1 MKRLV
6 LVLVPILLLASCS
19 MDWMGRNIYIES
31 GLVDYKSRDVEE
43 VVRIVSGMGRTGDV
57 VVENGVLDM
66 DDVPEFSGLT
76 TALKDLT
83 DEKVITIRDVS
94 SGFEESLA
102 LYGLLDPS
110 DSVGLFPAINK
121 ALTGHYNREELT
133 AYMKGR
139 AGAEQGGAASN
150 TIAVTATLL
159 TNYVQAFIE
168 GNLENILPDEVNQM
182 IDAVIDNIYEATQ
195 EPTTDMTVAEVIQV
209 QMVSRFAHVIALSV
223 DALNHNRGVDK
234 KDNILDV
241 DYVDDLVNNLV
252 SFSRFTYMMSSAG
265 VDMIDLPSVD
275 EILGVF
281 DISGEVG
288 DV

>member
-6 LVLVPILLLASCS
+6 LILISMLLLASCS
-19 MDWMGRNIYIES
+19 VDWMGRNLYIES
-31 GLVDYKSRDVEE
+31 GLVEYKSWDVEE
-43 VVRIVSGMGRTGDV
+43 VARIVSGMGRTGDV

-66 DDVPEFSGLT
+66 DDIPEFSGLT

-83 DEKVITIRDVS
+83 DEKVITIKDVS

-102 LYGLLDPS
+102 LHGLLDPS
-110 DSVGLFPAINK
+110 DSVGLFPTINK

-168 GNLENILPDEVNQM
+168 GNLEDILPDEVNQM

-223 DALNHNRGVDK
+223 KTLSSYDGG
-234 KDNILDV
+234 NILDV
-241 DYVDDLVNNLV
+241 EYVDDLVNNLV

-281 DISGEVG
+281 DISEEMG